1 MAMTDAS
8 KITFGSKFHIKINI
22 RSTLALMSM
31 NQTKNMEDKGK
42 VVVLQFLEDYAAI
55 MDLAK
60 KIERVCI
67 IINKMAHSWKKQCE
81 LNHIRIRELQDMFNQ
96 EREKMVMGILRTQSA
111 TKRELQ
117 KEPHVSLNPLIKDGF
132 IAKKIKKLKDV
143 KRDALLARYY
153 LKCQRAHSEKF
164 FLWREKFL
172 KLKLP

>member
-1 MAMTDAS
+1 MV
-8 KITFGSKFHIKINI
+8 
-22 RSTLALMSM
+22 SM
-31 NQTKNMEDKGK
+31 KQTKNMEEKGK
-42 VVVLQFLEDYAAI
+42 GVMLQFLEDYAAI

-67 IINKMAHSWKKQCE
+67 IINKMAHSWKKQCD

-96 EREKMVMGILRTQSA
+96 EREKMVMGILRTQAA

-132 IAKKIKKLKDV
+132 IAKKIKKLKDA

-153 LKCQRAHSEKF
+153 LKCQRAHSDKF